1 MMPALDQ
8 TRPNEDQDPFYRRMV
23 MVYRYGALAFAAA
36 GVAWAV
42 VFSLMGWWGVVA
54 LDFAIVASG
63 LAIYLLIRRGHFT
76 AGLLAGQAA
85 LAAIATAMAL
95 VMDVPTDEYPR
106 VSHLYLLVIAA
117 LGYLNYQR
125 RKSTAQLV
133 VIGLCLAGFV
143 VFASAPLPN
152 PFMVDMPDSLRTG
165 GTWANAIMATA
176 MLAACIHAMHVDFA
190 RRNAFS
196 RDLTGALWNDEF
208 HLLYQPQVD
217 ATQATIGAEALIR
230 WKSPG
235 RGEVSPAE
243 FIPQAE
249 RLGLM
254 PAIGGWVLEQGC
266 RTLAQWA
273 RCPELSHLTLSI
285 NVSASQLVHD
295 EFESTVRDTLARTG
309 ADPRRLTLEITES
322 MLLTEMEPIVARL
335 ERLKGLGISFA
346 LDDFGTGY
354 SSLSYL
360 RRLPVQQI
368 KIDRSFVQDA
378 VSALRGAQ
386 LVKNVIHIGKDLG
399 LDVLAEGIETPAQH
413 ALLSAAGSQ
422 SFQGY
427 LYGKPMP
434 LADFEAR
441 VLAEGGEMQRAG
453 SGAG

>member
-133 VIGLCLAGFV
+133 LIGLCLAGFV

-217 ATQATIGAEALIR
+217 AAQATIGAEALIR

-266 RTLAQWA
+266 RTLAGWA
-273 RCPELSHLTLSI
+273 KRPNFATSHSPSM
-285 NVSASQLVHD
+285 SAPAS
-295 EFESTVRDTLARTG
+295 SCMTISRTPC
-309 ADPRRLTLEITES
+309 ATRSRAPAPTRAYSPSRSPRACS
-322 MLLTEMEPIVARL
+322 
-335 ERLKGLGISFA
+335 
-346 LDDFGTGY
+346 
-354 SSLSYL
+354 
-360 RRLPVQQI
+360 
-368 KIDRSFVQDA
+368 
-378 VSALRGAQ
+378 
-386 LVKNVIHIGKDLG
+386 
-399 LDVLAEGIETPAQH
+399 
-413 ALLSAAGSQ
+413 
-422 SFQGY
+422 
-427 LYGKPMP
+427 
-434 LADFEAR
+434 
-441 VLAEGGEMQRAG
+441 
-453 SGAG
+453 